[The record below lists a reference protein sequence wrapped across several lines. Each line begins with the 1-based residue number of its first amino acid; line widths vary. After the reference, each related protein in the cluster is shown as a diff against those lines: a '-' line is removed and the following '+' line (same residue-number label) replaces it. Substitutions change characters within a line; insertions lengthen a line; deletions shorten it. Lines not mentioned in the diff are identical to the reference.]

1 MTMIAAAG
9 RHASVLLLLGF
20 LSVPFLPVDAE
31 LLRPALPFLVA
42 LATALGVARQP
53 LDPATL
59 RRLLAPGAALRLAGW
74 LVLTQAVL
82 AAAAVWAGRLAGL
95 DPQILALIAVFC
107 AAPPLSAAP
116 NLCLMLGYDLAL
128 ALRLTLLGT
137 MLAPLLL
144 PAALALSGLP
154 FEIGTGAL
162 ALRVLGIL
170 SLGIALG
177 LAIQRRMGQ
186 ARIAAEADLLNGLAA
201 LLMIVF
207 LFPLMA
213 GMREAVTADPGR
225 AAGLLCL
232 ALAVNI
238 GGHLAMRTLAR
249 PVLPP
254 ASARALGLV
263 FGNRNTVLVLA
274 SLPHDPLLTL
284 FVALMQFPIYATPM
298 LFSRID
304 RQRPRPPSR
313 GHRSGHP

>member
-1 MTMIAAAG
+1 MNPVAAAG
-9 RHASVLLLLGF
+9 RHASALLLAGF
-20 LSVPFLPVDAE
+20 AIVPFLPVDAE
-31 LLRPALPFLVA
+31 LLRPALPLLVS

-59 RRLLAPGAALRLAGW
+59 RRLLAPGAALRLAAW

-82 AAAAVWAGRLAGL
+82 AFAAAGLGRLAGL
-95 DPQILALIAVFC
+95 DPQMLALIAVFC

-137 MLAPLLL
+137 LLAPLML

-154 FEIGTGAL
+154 FEVGTLAL
-162 ALRVLGIL
+162 AFRVLAIL
-170 SLGIALG
+170 SCGIALG
-177 LAIQRRMGQ
+177 LLIQRHFGM

-213 GMREAVTADPGR
+213 GMRDAVLADPAR
-225 AAGLLCL
+225 AALLLGL
-232 ALAVNI
+232 ALAVNL
-238 GGHLAMRTLAR
+238 GGHLAIRGLVR
-249 PVLPP
+249 LSLPP
-254 ASARALGLV
+254 ASASTLGLV

-274 SLPHDPLLTL
+274 SLPQDPLLTL
-284 FVALMQFPIYATPM
+284 FVALMQFPIYATPF
-298 LFSRID
+298 LFSRLD
-304 RQRPRPPSR
+304 RMRACNPS
-313 GHRSGHP
+313 SES